1 VRTLPGSSQRRPRN
15 PVDERREVTGMDKR
29 DIPAWLE
36 QVVHDAVD
44 GPRATA
50 ERRL

>member
-1 VRTLPGSSQRRPRN
+1 
-15 PVDERREVTGMDKR
+15 MDKR

-36 QVVHDAVD
+36 QVVDDAVD
-44 GPRATA
+44 GSRATA

>member
-1 VRTLPGSSQRRPRN
+1 
-15 PVDERREVTGMDKR
+15 MDKR
-29 DIPAWLE
+29 EIPAWLE
-36 QVVHDAVD
+36 QVVHDTVD